1 MHGMDGGAE
10 QRRSFGAFGGSS
22 SSVLGGG
29 GLKIILKITLIGVAK
44 AGSCLA
50 MEVWVPDAECER
62 AAGTFGRMGAAG
74 RGPTVLDIEL
84 LFRCMK

>member
-1 MHGMDGGAE
+1 MDGGAE
-10 QRRSFGAFGGSS
+10 QSSFGGVRRFVIVRPRRGRD
-22 SSVLGGG
+22 LE
-29 GLKIILKITLIGVAK
+29 IILTLIGVAK

-50 MEVWVPDAECER
+50 MEDWVPDAECER

-84 LFRCMK
+84 LFRRMK

>member
-10 QRRSFGAFGGSS
+10 QRRSFGAFGGPSSS

-29 GLKIILKITLIGVAK
+29 GLKIILTLIGVAK

-50 MEVWVPDAECER
+50 MEVWVLDAECER

>member
-1 MHGMDGGAE
+1 MDGVAE
-10 QRRSFGAFGGSS
+10 QSSFGGVRRS
-22 SSVLGGG
+22 VIVRPRRRRD
-29 GLKIILKITLIGVAK
+29 LKIVLTLIGVAK

-50 MEVWVPDAECER
+50 MEVWVLDAECER

-84 LFRCMK
+84 LFRCMCK

>member
-1 MHGMDGGAE
+1 MMAWMGE
-10 QRRSFGAFGGSS
+10 QSRAPSGAFGGSS

-29 GLKIILKITLIGVAK
+29 GLKIILTLIGVAK

-50 MEVWVPDAECER
+50 TEVWVLDAECER

-84 LFRCMK
+84 LFRCMIK